1 MKFEKISM
9 EEAVKNGGYIIT
21 PIDMF
26 TRVEDLKAAV
36 GFVQVHAENPEQEEP
51 EPEAP
56 TKPEEQEPSHPKAPN
71 PSKIKFDYPKYLALR
86 KAGLTNKACA
96 VEFGISEPGLHAL
109 KKEAEAEEN
118 GYVE

>member
-36 GFVQVHAENPEQEEP
+36 GFVQVHAENP
-51 EPEAP
+51 
-56 TKPEEQEPSHPKAPN
+56 
-71 PSKIKFDYPKYLALR
+71 SKIKFDYPKYLALR
-86 KAGLTNKACA
+86 KAGWTNKACA
-96 VEFGISEPGLHAL
+96 VEFGISESGLYAL